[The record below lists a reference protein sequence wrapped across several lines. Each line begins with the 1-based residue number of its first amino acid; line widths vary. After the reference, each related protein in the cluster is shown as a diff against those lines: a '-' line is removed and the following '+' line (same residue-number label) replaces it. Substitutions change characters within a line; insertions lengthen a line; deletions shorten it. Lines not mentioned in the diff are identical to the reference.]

1 MGVKDDVVRM
11 ASRAGLRQR
20 VAELEAEVQECRTLN
35 LRIAEL
41 ADVVVELLVPLA
53 DSDDPRVAEVVE
65 RYRASL
71 HDPTQGGPRA

>member
-1 MGVKDDVVRM
+1 MELKFKPRE
-11 ASRAGLRQR
+11 ALSRAKLWQR
-20 VAELEAEVQECRTLN
+20 IDELEAEVQECRQLN

-53 DSDDPRVAEVVE
+53 DSDDPRVAAVIE

-71 HDPTQGGPRA
+71 NDPAAPRQP